1 MHFGEEVL
9 HGFLWIPL
17 SSCDT
22 FLFYY
27 YLVFSDMLLK
37 ILLVTQDLTVLRHC
51 GTHLTGLDVALQYS
65 SPQSLRRPL
74 PLIQAHP
81 SPLFSRCN
89 HFLFIFLISVS
100 SKLSFPS
107 PEILCHPACKAFR
120 TSCSCCAM
128 VATGS
133 FPEFS
138 FILDPWSRHSPL
150 LLRNYLWQSARNSLS
165 PRLKGRTDSLSILKA
180 LFSLNIVL
188 DHTTCK
194 PCFWCPLLEPLWNSW
209 RREWVVFSFSL
220 FDVWIHIRV
229 WYTLSL
235 RKYSWITY
243 DPAQRGD
250 LLLQALAKLFSWCS
264 SLLSASGPM
273 DR

>member
-1 MHFGEEVL
+1 MLLMFILKPKKIPTPASSFPYPQSHPISPGAQWTASSFLSPAALPLPLYRRRLWPPCFWCDTCCLFWLYAFMHFGEEVL

-27 YLVFSDMLLK
+27 YLVFSDILLK

-51 GTHLTGLDVALQYS
+51 GTHLTGLDVPLQYS
-65 SPQSLRRPL
+65 SPQTLRRPL
-74 PLIQAHP
+74 PLIKTHP

-107 PEILCHPACKAFR
+107 PEILCHPARKVFR

-165 PRLKGRTDSLSILKA
+165 PSSKRTHWQSLH
-180 LFSLNIVL
+180 FE
-188 DHTTCK
+188 T
-194 PCFWCPLLEPLWNSW
+194 PLLP
-209 RREWVVFSFSL
+209 
-220 FDVWIHIRV
+220 
-229 WYTLSL
+229 
-235 RKYSWITY
+235 
-243 DPAQRGD
+243 
-250 LLLQALAKLFSWCS
+250 
-264 SLLSASGPM
+264 
-273 DR
+273 